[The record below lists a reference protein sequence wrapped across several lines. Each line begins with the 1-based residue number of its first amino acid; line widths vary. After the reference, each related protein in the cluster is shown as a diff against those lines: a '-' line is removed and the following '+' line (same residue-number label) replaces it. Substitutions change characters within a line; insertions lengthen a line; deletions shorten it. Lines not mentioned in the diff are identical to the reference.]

1 MRELSHEKYQR
12 DQAHT
17 ERTMRG
23 GLIEWRNI
31 LNLLQETEQNISRQA
46 ADSRFQIRQIATSLE
61 KSADDARQGIELL
74 TDSTRLGMETTET
87 ALQSMDDLR
96 R

>member
-12 DQAHT
+12 DQAYT

-23 GLIEWRNI
+23 GLIEWRNT
-31 LNLLQETEQNISRQA
+31 LKLLQETEQNLARQA
-46 ADSRFQIRQIATSLE
+46 EDSSFQIRQIATGME
-61 KSADDARQGIELL
+61 KYDARKGIELL
-74 TDSTRLGMETTET
+74 TDSTRLGMETAET
-87 ALQSMDDLR
+87 ALQSMDELR